1 MKLNLCLMFISFVCC
16 ILTFLYFVIT
26 FLLMKI
32 VMKFCSILVHISI
45 CIYIFFYFTIPIYYI
60 ILSDHILDVNFI
72 QTYFM
77 SEECISPASL
87 ILLTRKIF
95 LGHILRHTGL
105 QAINFFDNSLKFC
118 NAFNTVLLQ
127 NNF

>member
-1 MKLNLCLMFISFVCC
+1 MYI
-16 ILTFLYFVIT
+16 
-26 FLLMKI
+26 
-32 VMKFCSILVHISI
+32 HI
-45 CIYIFFYFTIPIYYI
+45 FYFTIPIYYI
-60 ILSDHILDVNFI
+60 ILSDHILDVDFI